1 LWHSTITYSTGTVA
15 PINMRINGSSETP
28 TTSGTP
34 TAWPAL
40 GIFYA
45 ASTSLGPNDQV
56 EITFCIPPATPSTI
70 MNIEIRPP
78 GGGAAIPFTRTVPGT
93 ITPVNVLH

>member
-1 LWHSTITYSTGTVA
+1 MNIIKMNSNLQSIANVGKNVSKGIGWT
-15 PINMRINGSSETP
+15 
-28 TTSGTP
+28 
-34 TAWPAL
+34 L
-40 GIFYA
+40 GVFYA